1 MVGRIYENPIH
12 WKIQARNGF
21 RPDLIL
27 SATLPNRREVR
38 GLMKKGRPFKLRVSG
53 DRFKVSSSVRILCNV
68 VLYKTAPDLLLS
80 SQQEGCWEV
89 CRELTRI

>member
-38 GLMKKGRPFKLRVSG
+38 GLMKKGRPFKLGVSR
-53 DRFKVSSSVRILCNV
+53 DRFKVSSVRILCNV
-68 VLYKTAPDLLLS
+68 VYKTAPDLLLS